1 MVQRKE
7 TPSYA
12 PNISTQVSP
21 RGFKANVEIVMKA
34 LMAQGISATILAK
47 LPRGSS
53 WVEDLRQYAQ
63 SCQPQPRIYLLN
75 RTLPRSADWF
85 TPVLLPT
92 DHPMQGEYE
101 LVVVADAVGL
111 MLSGHRVDQLIS
123 VVDTAGETADAT
135 ETLPKVEFS
144 ISLETASMQRKLSQ
158 FQTIFQASLR
168 DNPENTALSEL
179 VTHWDEQLQV
189 PDYTSPALLNML
201 FMQQAKH
208 QERVRNQARQYRRE
222 AMTASS
228 LTTQN
233 EALLNTLRLKD
244 DFLNTVGQELRTP
257 LSTIKTALPLLASP
271 NLKPPQRQRY
281 LDMISRECDR
291 QSSLINGVLDL
302 LQLERSLSIATPE
315 AVKLFDIVPG
325 VVSTYQPIAQEK
337 GIRLAYTVPNNLPS
351 VSCPESWVRQ
361 IVIHLLNNSIRY
373 TESGGEVWVTV
384 QEEDE
389 DTLILNLKDTGA
401 GIPANELP
409 HIFEHFYRGRQTSQ
423 YEEGAGLGLTI
434 VQQLLLYC
442 GGRISVDSQ
451 PSVGS
456 HFKVRLPIYHNA

>member
-1 MVQRKE
+1 MVQWKE
-7 TPSYA
+7 PPSYA
-12 PNISTQVSP
+12 SKTSTEVSP
-21 RGFKANVEIVMKA
+21 RGFKANVEILMRA
-34 LMAQGISATILAK
+34 LAAQGIAATILAK
-47 LPRGSS
+47 LPRGNS
-53 WVEDLRQYAQ
+53 WIEDLRQYSQ
-63 SCQPQPRIYLLN
+63 SCQARPRIYLLN
-75 RTLPRSADWF
+75 RNLPRSADWF
-85 TPVLLPT
+85 VPVLLPM
-92 DHPMQGEYE
+92 DHPMQSEYE
-101 LVVVADAVGL
+101 LIVVADTVGL
-111 MLSGHRVDQLIS
+111 MLSGQRIEQLVS
-123 VVDTAGETADAT
+123 GDGTDGDTAEETD
-135 ETLPKVEFS
+135 TLPKVDLS
-144 ISLETASMQRKLSQ
+144 ISLKTTSVQQKLSQ
-158 FQTIFQASLR
+158 LKVVLQASLR
-168 DNPENTALSEL
+168 ENPDNQALREL
-179 VTHWDEQLQV
+179 LNQWDKRLQV
-189 PDYTSPALLNML
+189 PDSTSPALLNAL
-201 FMQQAKH
+201 LMQQVKH
-208 QERVRNQARQYRRE
+208 QERIRHQARQYRRE

-302 LQLERSLSIATPE
+302 LQLERSLSTATPE

-325 VVSTYQPIAQEK
+325 VVSTYQPIAQER
-337 GIRLAYTVPNNLPS
+337 GIRLAYTVPNNLPP

-389 DTLILNLKDTGA
+389 DTLILNLKDTGV

-409 HIFEHFYRGRQTSQ
+409 HIFEHFYRGRQISQ
-423 YEEGAGLGLTI
+423 DEEGAGLGLTI

-442 GGRISVDSQ
+442 GGKISVDSQ

-456 HFKVRLPIYHNA
+456 HFKVRLPIHHND